1 MYGADGLFL
10 MLDQSWF
17 SITMRNTV
25 SMGQAPVQVPGRV
38 VVVVVLVETVV
49 VVGPGQALPA
59 GMHSSVI
66 PSTSIRPGLCL
77 DLAATRIVLA
87 CILLPFL
94 FVRPFVCTNE
104 PQE

>member
-17 SITMRNTV
+17 SIMMRNTV
-25 SMGQAPVQVPGRV
+25 WMGQAPVQVPGRV

-66 PSTSIRPGLCL
+66 LSTSIRAGLWL
-77 DLAATRIVLA
+77 DLAATRIVPA
-87 CILLPFL
+87 PILLPFL
-94 FVRPFVCTNE
+94 LVRPLTAAKE
-104 PQE
+104 